1 MEKFNDFLVLL
12 DANLSGSWWFP
23 ALLIGTGIFFTI
35 YLGLPQFR
43 YFKSALKIVSG
54 KTKSSDSEGETTGFQ
69 ALTTAMSGAVG
80 TGNIGGVALA
90 IWTGGPAAIFW
101 MWITAI
107 FGMTTKF
114 VEVTLGHKY
123 RTKLSDGSI
132 SGGPMYYIEQG
143 LNMKWVAI
151 LFAFLMMI
159 TAIGSGNMPQI
170 NNIALVMNTEF
181 SVPKLFTGLF
191 LGGLLWI
198 IIIGGIKRIASV
210 ASKIIPIMGLIYFG
224 GALIILIENYQN
236 VIPSFQAIFA
246 QVFTGSAAVGGFLGA
261 SFAMSLKYGV
271 ARGLYS
277 NEAGQGSSPI
287 AHASSKNKSIDQG
300 VVSIL
305 EPFIDTIVVCSVT
318 ALVILSSGVWTQKF
332 DTQFS
337 KTDMVVLDGIYSD
350 DKNDDGNYVFPEDI
364 NELTNYVQ
372 GIESNIRN
380 YSGTLNVKEG
390 KIVEKNITI
399 IHLRSIAEDV
409 VFHTPETSDDDETKL
424 SGHLIIKNGKVDKA
438 ISYTYDSKNKS
449 FRTLDP
455 QSGVKDAESGKIMY
469 ELILNNG
476 LLLDQ
481 LIKEVESKISLE
493 ENNPERDASILRML
507 LAEKDELLE
516 KRETNLDKEKS
527 FIFNEIVEGR
537 SLVSSAELT
546 AKAFSNGI
554 MGEYGGKLVAIALLL
569 FAFSTAITWCYYGDR
584 STAYIFGEK
593 GVVWYRNFYV
603 LCFILAAVIDTTV
616 VWNIAYVVV
625 ALVSIPNL
633 IAMFVLRK
641 EMKLLSDD
649 FKVK

>member
-1 MEKFNDFLVLL
+1 MEQFNNFLILL
-12 DANLSGSWWFP
+12 DSNLSGSWWFP

-35 YLGLPQFR
+35 YLGFPQFK
-43 YFKSALKIVSG
+43 YFNSALKIVSG
-54 KTKSSDSEGETTGFQ
+54 KTKSTDQDGETTGFQ

-107 FGMTTKF
+107 FGMTTKY

-181 SVPKLFTGLF
+181 SVPKFFTGLF
-191 LGGLLWI
+191 LGALLWV

-224 GALIILIENYQN
+224 GALIILAENYQN
-236 VIPSFQAIFA
+236 IIPSFNAIFA

-332 DTQFS
+332 DTNFS
-337 KTDMVVLDGIYSD
+337 KTDMVILEGTYSD
-350 DKNDDGNYVFPEDI
+350 EKNIDGDYLYPKQI
-364 NELTNYVQ
+364 NELNSYVQ
-372 GIESNIRN
+372 SLD
-380 YSGTLNVKEG
+380 SDVKEFSG
-390 KIVEKNITI
+390 KLTVQDGNLITQNITI
-399 IHLRSIAEDV
+399 LHSRSIAEDV
-409 VFHTPETSDDDETKL
+409 TISDQDNSNLFTGILNVD
-424 SGHLIIKNGKVDKA
+424 NGKIIESVD
-438 ISYTYDSKNKS
+438 I
-449 FRTLDP
+449 
-455 QSGVKDAESGKIMY
+455 QGK
-469 ELILNNG
+469 
-476 LLLDQ
+476 
-481 LIKEVESKISLE
+481 
-493 ENNPERDASILRML
+493 
-507 LAEKDELLE
+507 
-516 KRETNLDKEKS
+516 
-527 FIFNEIVEGR
+527 

-546 AKAFSNGI
+546 AKAFSQGM
-554 MGEYGGKLVAIALLL
+554 MGQYGGKLVAIALLL
-569 FAFSTAITWCYYGDR
+569 FAFSTSITWCYYGDR

-593 GVVWYRNFYV
+593 GVIWYRNFYV
-603 LCFILAAVIDTTV
+603 LCFVLAAVIDTTI

-641 EMKLLSDD
+641 EMKSLSDN
-649 FKVK
+649 FELK

>member
-1 MEKFNDFLVLL
+1 MEQFNNFLILL
-12 DANLSGSWWFP
+12 DSNLSGSWWFP

-35 YLGLPQFR
+35 YLGFPQFK

-54 KTKSSDSEGETTGFQ
+54 KTDSSDSDGETTGFQ

-107 FGMTTKF
+107 FGMTTKY

-123 RTKLSDGSI
+123 RTKLNDGSI

-191 LGGLLWI
+191 LGALLWI

-236 VIPSFQAIFA
+236 IIPSFNAIFA
-246 QVFTGSAAVGGFLGA
+246 QVFSGSAAVGGFLGA

-332 DTQFS
+332 ETNFS
-337 KTDMVVLDGIYSD
+337 KTDMVILEGIYSD
-350 DKNDDGNYVFPEDI
+350 EKNIDSEYLYPDQI
-364 NELTNYVQ
+364 NELNMYVQ
-372 GIESNIRN
+372 SIDS
-380 YSGTLNVKEG
+380 NVKEFSGELNIEAG
-390 KIVEKNITI
+390 KLLTQNITVL
-399 IHLRSIAEDV
+399 HSRSIAEDIKI
-409 VFHTPETSDDDETKL
+409 TNQIDDTLYTGTLNVD
-424 SGHLIIKNGKVDKA
+424 NGK
-438 ISYTYDSKNKS
+438 IT
-449 FRTLDP
+449 
-455 QSGVKDAESGKIMY
+455 ESVVIQGK
-469 ELILNNG
+469 
-476 LLLDQ
+476 
-481 LIKEVESKISLE
+481 
-493 ENNPERDASILRML
+493 
-507 LAEKDELLE
+507 
-516 KRETNLDKEKS
+516 
-527 FIFNEIVEGR
+527 

-546 AKAFSNGI
+546 AKAFSQGI
-554 MGEYGGKLVAIALLL
+554 MGQYGGKLVAIALLL
-569 FAFSTAITWCYYGDR
+569 FAFSTSITWCYYGDR

-593 GVVWYRNFYV
+593 GVIWYRNFYV
-603 LCFILAAVIDTTV
+603 VCFVLAAVIDTTI

-641 EMKLLSDD
+641 EMKLLSDN
-649 FKVK
+649 FEVK

>member
-1 MEKFNDFLVLL
+1 MEQFNSFLVLL
-12 DANLSGSWWFP
+12 DSNLSGSWWFP
-23 ALLIGTGIFFTI
+23 ALLIGTGVYFTL
-35 YLGLPQFR
+35 YLGFPQFK

-54 KTKSSDSEGETTGFQ
+54 KANNTETDGETTGFQ

-123 RTKLSDGSI
+123 RTKLKDGSI

-143 LNMKWVAI
+143 LNMKWVAV

-181 SVPKLFTGLF
+181 AVPKLFTGLF
-191 LGGLLWI
+191 LGTLLWI

-210 ASKIIPIMGLIYFG
+210 ASRIIPIMGLIYFG
-224 GALIILIENYQN
+224 GALIILVENYQN
-236 VIPSFQAIFA
+236 IIPSFNAIFA
-246 QVFTGSAAVGGFLGA
+246 QVFTGSAAMGGFLGA

-305 EPFIDTIVVCSVT
+305 EPFIDTLVVCTVT
-318 ALVILSSGVWTQKF
+318 ALVILSSSVWTEKF
-332 DTQFS
+332 DTNFS
-337 KTDMVVLDGIYSD
+337 KTDMIILDGSYSD
-350 DKNDDGNYVFPEDI
+350 ELNEDESFIYPDQI
-364 NELTNYVQ
+364 NELTKYVQ
-372 GIESNIRN
+372 NIN
-380 YSGTLNVKEG
+380 SSVNEYEGTLDIQNG
-390 KIVEKNITI
+390 KITTDNITV

-409 VFHTPETSDDDETKL
+409 LVRGSDKNLYNGSLTIE
-424 SGHLIIKNGKVDKA
+424 NGKF
-438 ISYTYDSKNKS
+438 KNS
-449 FRTLDP
+449 VTF
-455 QSGVKDAESGKIMY
+455 EGK
-469 ELILNNG
+469 
-476 LLLDQ
+476 
-481 LIKEVESKISLE
+481 
-493 ENNPERDASILRML
+493 
-507 LAEKDELLE
+507 
-516 KRETNLDKEKS
+516 
-527 FIFNEIVEGR
+527 

-554 MGEYGGKLVAIALLL
+554 LGDYGGKLVAIALLL

-641 EMKLLSDD
+641 EMKLLSDE
-649 FKVK
+649 FISK

>member
-1 MEKFNDFLVLL
+1 MNQFNEFLLLL
-12 DANLSGSWWFP
+12 DSNLSGSWWFP
-23 ALLIGTGIFFTI
+23 ILLVGTGIFFTI
-35 YLGLPQFR
+35 YLGFPQFR
-43 YFKSALKIVSG
+43 FFGKAWKLVSG
-54 KTKSSDSEGETTGFQ
+54 KNTKSDAEGETTAFE

-114 VEVTLGHKY
+114 VEVTMGHKY
-123 RTKLSDGSI
+123 RTKLEDGSI
-132 SGGPMYYIEQG
+132 SGGPMYYIEHA
-143 LNMKWVAI
+143 LNMKWAGI

-191 LGGLLWI
+191 LGILLWI

-224 GALIILIENYQN
+224 GALVILVENYQN
-236 VIPSFQAIFA
+236 IIPSFNAIFA

-287 AHASSKNKSIDQG
+287 AHASSKNTSIDQG

-318 ALVILSSGVWTQKF
+318 ALVILSSGVWTEKF
-332 DTQFS
+332 DTTFS
-337 KTDMVVLDGIYSD
+337 KTDMVILDGTYSD
-350 DKNDDGNYVFPEDI
+350 TENADGTYLYPNDMNQ
-364 NELTNYVQ
+364 LTRYVQ
-372 GIESNIRN
+372 SIDSDVSEF
-380 YSGTLNVKEG
+380 SGVLEIQQG
-390 KIVEKNITI
+390 QLMSSDITVL
-399 IHLRSIAEDV
+399 HSRSIAENILVKDNV
-409 VFHTPETSDDDETKL
+409 EKILYTGSVTVID
-424 SGHLIIKNGKVDKA
+424 GKVKEPV
-438 ISYTYDSKNKS
+438 I
-449 FRTLDP
+449 F
-455 QSGVKDAESGKIMY
+455 EGK
-469 ELILNNG
+469 
-476 LLLDQ
+476 
-481 LIKEVESKISLE
+481 
-493 ENNPERDASILRML
+493 
-507 LAEKDELLE
+507 
-516 KRETNLDKEKS
+516 
-527 FIFNEIVEGR
+527 

-546 AKAFSNGI
+546 AKAFSQGI
-554 MGEYGGKLVAIALLL
+554 FGQYGGKLVAIALLL

-584 STAYIFGEK
+584 STAYIFGER
-593 GVVWYRNFYV
+593 GVFWYRNFYV
-603 LCFILAAVIDTTV
+603 LCFILAAVIDTTI

-633 IAMFVLRK
+633 IALFVLC
-641 EMKLLSDD
+641 LL
-649 FKVK
+649 

>member
-1 MEKFNDFLVLL
+1 MTQFNDFLLLL
-12 DANLSGSWWFP
+12 DSNLSGSWWFP
-23 ALLIGTGIFFTI
+23 ILLVGTGIFFTI
-35 YLGLPQFR
+35 YLGFPQFR
-43 YFKSALKIVSG
+43 FFGKAWKLVSG
-54 KTKSSDSEGETTGFQ
+54 KNNKSDEEGETTGFE

-114 VEVTLGHKY
+114 VEVTMGHKY
-123 RTKLSDGSI
+123 RTKLDDGSI
-132 SGGPMYYIEQG
+132 SGGPMYYIEHA
-143 LNMKWVAI
+143 LNMKWAGI

-191 LGGLLWI
+191 LGALLWV

-236 VIPSFQAIFA
+236 IIPSFNAIFS

-287 AHASSKNKSIDQG
+287 AHASSKNTSIDQG

-318 ALVILSSGVWTQKF
+318 ALVILSSGVWTEKF
-332 DTQFS
+332 DTTFS
-337 KTDMVVLDGIYSD
+337 KTDMVILEGIYSD
-350 DKNDDGNYVFPEDI
+350 QENIDGTYIYPDHMNQ
-364 NELTNYVQ
+364 LTRYVQ
-372 GIESNIRN
+372 SIESDVNEFSGIINIED
-380 YSGTLNVKEG
+380 GKLLNT
-390 KIVEKNITI
+390 NITVL
-399 IHLRSIAEDV
+399 HSRSIAENV
-409 VFHTPETSDDDETKL
+409 VVKNNSDKNL
-424 SGHLIIKNGKVDKA
+424 YSGSLNVLNGKV
-438 ISYTYDSKNKS
+438 IEPV
-449 FRTLDP
+449 LI
-455 QSGVKDAESGKIMY
+455 EGK
-469 ELILNNG
+469 
-476 LLLDQ
+476 
-481 LIKEVESKISLE
+481 
-493 ENNPERDASILRML
+493 
-507 LAEKDELLE
+507 
-516 KRETNLDKEKS
+516 
-527 FIFNEIVEGR
+527 

-546 AKAFSNGI
+546 AKAFSQGTF
-554 MGEYGGKLVAIALLL
+554 GDYGGKLVAIALLL

-584 STAYIFGEK
+584 STAYIFGER
-593 GVVWYRNFYV
+593 GVFWYRNFYV
-603 LCFILAAVIDTTV
+603 LCFILAAVIDTTI

-633 IAMFVLRK
+633 IALFVLRN
-641 EMKLLSDD
+641 EMKNLTNE
-649 FKVK
+649 FIKEN

>member
-1 MEKFNDFLVLL
+1 MDKFNDFLLLL

-35 YLGLPQFR
+35 YLGFPQFK
-43 YFKSALKIVSG
+43 YFGSALKIVSG
-54 KTKSSDSEGETTGFQ
+54 KNDSDSEGETTGFQ
-69 ALTTAMSGAVG
+69 ALTTAMSGAIG

-107 FGMTTKF
+107 FGMTTKY

-123 RTKLSDGSI
+123 RTTLADGSI

-170 NNIALVMNTEF
+170 NNIALVMHTEF
-181 SVPKLFTGLF
+181 AVPKLFTGLF
-191 LGGLLWI
+191 LGALLWV

-224 GALIILIENYQN
+224 SALVILVENYQN
-236 VIPSFQAIFA
+236 IIPSFNAIFA

-318 ALVILSSGVWTQKF
+318 ALVILSSGVWTEKF
-332 DTQFS
+332 DTTFS
-337 KTDMVVLDGIYSD
+337 KTDMVILEGIYSD
-350 DKNDDGNYVFPEDI
+350 EKNLDGTYLYPNHID
-364 NELTNYVQ
+364 ELTKYVQ
-372 GIESNIRN
+372 NID
-380 YSGTLNVKEG
+380 SNVKEFSG
-390 KIVEKNITI
+390 FLNVADGILIAENITV
-399 IHLRSIAEDV
+399 IHSRSVAEDIIV
-409 VFHTPETSDDDETKL
+409 TANNSSNL
-424 SGHLIIKNGKVDKA
+424 YSG
-438 ISYTYDSKNKS
+438 
-449 FRTLDP
+449 
-455 QSGVKDAESGKIMY
+455 
-469 ELILNNG
+469 ILNVSNG
-476 LLLDQ
+476 RVSMDNVS
-481 LIKEVESKISLE
+481 IKGK
-493 ENNPERDASILRML
+493 
-507 LAEKDELLE
+507 
-516 KRETNLDKEKS
+516 
-527 FIFNEIVEGR
+527 

-546 AKAFSNGI
+546 AKAFSQGI
-554 MGEYGGKLVAIALLL
+554 FGQYGGKLVAIALLL

-633 IAMFVLRK
+633 FAMFVLRK

>member
-1 MEKFNDFLVLL
+1 MEQFNNFLILL
-12 DANLSGSWWFP
+12 DSNLSGSWWFP

-35 YLGLPQFR
+35 YLGFPQFK
-43 YFKSALKIVSG
+43 YFKSAFKIVSG
-54 KTKSSDSEGETTGFQ
+54 KNKSDSEGETTGFQ

-123 RTKLSDGSI
+123 RTKLKDGSI

-191 LGGLLWI
+191 LGVLLWI

-210 ASKIIPIMGLIYFG
+210 ASKIIPIMGIIYFG
-224 GALIILIENYQN
+224 GALIILAENYQN
-236 VIPSFQAIFA
+236 IIPSFSAIFS

-332 DTQFS
+332 DTTFS
-337 KTDMVVLDGIYSD
+337 KTDMVILEGIYSD
-350 DKNDDGNYVFPEDI
+350 EKNDDGKYIHPDHI
-364 NELTNYVQ
+364 SELTKYVQ
-372 GIESNIRN
+372 SIDSDVKE
-380 YSGTLNVKEG
+380 YSGSLDVVEG
-390 KIVEKNITI
+390 KLIADNITV
-399 IHLRSIAEDV
+399 IHSRSIAEDISV
-409 VFHTPETSDDDETKL
+409 RNLNSNLYSGKL
-424 SGHLIIKNGKVDKA
+424 NIIGGKVNEQV
-438 ISYTYDSKNKS
+438 II
-449 FRTLDP
+449 
-455 QSGVKDAESGKIMY
+455 EGK
-469 ELILNNG
+469 
-476 LLLDQ
+476 
-481 LIKEVESKISLE
+481 
-493 ENNPERDASILRML
+493 
-507 LAEKDELLE
+507 
-516 KRETNLDKEKS
+516 
-527 FIFNEIVEGR
+527 

-546 AKAFSNGI
+546 AKAFSQGI
-554 MGEYGGKLVAIALLL
+554 LGQYGGKLVAIALLL
-569 FAFSTAITWCYYGDR
+569 FAFSTSITWCYYGDR

-641 EMKLLSDD
+641 EMKKLSDE
-649 FKVK
+649 FNII

>member
-1 MEKFNDFLVLL
+1 MNQFNEFLLLL
-12 DANLSGSWWFP
+12 DSNLSGSWWFP
-23 ALLIGTGIFFTI
+23 ILLVGTGIFFTI
-35 YLGLPQFR
+35 YLGFPQFR
-43 YFKSALKIVSG
+43 FFGKAWKLVSG
-54 KTKSSDSEGETTGFQ
+54 KNTKSDAEGETTAFE

-114 VEVTLGHKY
+114 VEVTMGHKY
-123 RTKLSDGSI
+123 RTKLEDGSI
-132 SGGPMYYIEQG
+132 SGGPMYYIEHA
-143 LNMKWVAI
+143 LNMKWAGI

-191 LGGLLWI
+191 LGILLWI

-224 GALIILIENYQN
+224 GALVILVENYQN
-236 VIPSFQAIFA
+236 IIPSFNAIFA

-287 AHASSKNKSIDQG
+287 AHASSKNTSIDQG

-318 ALVILSSGVWTQKF
+318 ALVILSSGVWTEKF
-332 DTQFS
+332 DTTFS
-337 KTDMVVLDGIYSD
+337 KTDMVILDGTYSD
-350 DKNDDGNYVFPEDI
+350 TENADGTYLYPNDMNQ
-364 NELTNYVQ
+364 LTRYVQ
-372 GIESNIRN
+372 SIDSDVSEF
-380 YSGTLNVKEG
+380 SGVLEIQQG
-390 KIVEKNITI
+390 QLMSSDITVL
-399 IHLRSIAEDV
+399 HSRSIAEDILV
-409 VFHTPETSDDDETKL
+409 KDNVEKILYTGSVTVID
-424 SGHLIIKNGKVDKA
+424 GKVK
-438 ISYTYDSKNKS
+438 
-449 FRTLDP
+449 
-455 QSGVKDAESGKIMY
+455 ESVIFEGK
-469 ELILNNG
+469 
-476 LLLDQ
+476 
-481 LIKEVESKISLE
+481 
-493 ENNPERDASILRML
+493 
-507 LAEKDELLE
+507 
-516 KRETNLDKEKS
+516 
-527 FIFNEIVEGR
+527 

-546 AKAFSNGI
+546 AKAFSQGI
-554 MGEYGGKLVAIALLL
+554 FGQYGGKLVAIALLL

-584 STAYIFGEK
+584 STAYIFGER
-593 GVVWYRNFYV
+593 GVFWYRNFYV
-603 LCFILAAVIDTTV
+603 LCFILAAVIDTTI

-633 IAMFVLRK
+633 IALFVLRN
-641 EMKLLSDD
+641 EMKDLTKE
-649 FKVK
+649 FIIKN

>member
-1 MEKFNDFLVLL
+1 MEKFNDFLLLL
-12 DANLSGSWWFP
+12 DSNLSGSWWFP

-35 YLGLPQFR
+35 YLRFPQFR
-43 YFKSALKIVSG
+43 YFKSAINIVSG
-54 KTKSSDSEGETTGFQ
+54 KNKTNESDGETTGFQ

-107 FGMTTKF
+107 FGMTTKY

-123 RTKLSDGSI
+123 RTKLEDGSI

-143 LNMKWVAI
+143 LNMKWVAV

-170 NNIALVMNTEF
+170 NNIALVMNSEF
-181 SVPKLFTGLF
+181 NVPKLFTGLF
-191 LGGLLWI
+191 LGVLLWI

-210 ASKIIPIMGLIYFG
+210 ASRIIPIMGLIYFG
-224 GALIILIENYQN
+224 GALIILMENYQN
-236 VIPSFQAIFA
+236 IIPSFNAIFA

-332 DTQFS
+332 DTTFA
-337 KTDMVVLDGIYSD
+337 KTDMVILDGVYSD
-350 DKNDDGNYVFPEDI
+350 QKNSDGTYMYPDHI
-364 NELTNYVQ
+364 NQLTKYVQ
-372 GIESNIRN
+372 KIDSDVNEFT
-380 YSGTLNVKEG
+380 GTIDISDG
-390 KIVEKNITI
+390 KLMTKDVTV
-399 IHLRSIAEDV
+399 IHSRSIAEDITILDNVNSNMFSGSLNV
-409 VFHTPETSDDDETKL
+409 VD
-424 SGHLIIKNGKVDKA
+424 GKV
-438 ISYTYDSKNKS
+438 SEPVS
-449 FRTLDP
+449 F
-455 QSGVKDAESGKIMY
+455 QGK
-469 ELILNNG
+469 
-476 LLLDQ
+476 
-481 LIKEVESKISLE
+481 
-493 ENNPERDASILRML
+493 
-507 LAEKDELLE
+507 
-516 KRETNLDKEKS
+516 
-527 FIFNEIVEGR
+527 

-546 AKAFSNGI
+546 AKAFSQGI
-554 MGEYGGKLVAIALLL
+554 LGEYGGKLVAIALLL

-603 LCFILAAVIDTTV
+603 LCFVLAAVIDTTV

-649 FKVK
+649 FNIK

>member
-1 MEKFNDFLVLL
+1 MEKFNDILILL

-35 YLGLPQFR
+35 YLGFPQFK
-43 YFKSALKIVSG
+43 YFRSALKIVSG
-54 KTKSSDSEGETTGFQ
+54 KNKDEDNDGETTGFQ

-107 FGMTTKF
+107 FGMTTKY

-123 RTKLSDGSI
+123 RTKLEDGSI

-191 LGGLLWI
+191 LGILLWI

-210 ASKIIPIMGLIYFG
+210 ASKIIPIMGLVYFG
-224 GALIILIENYQN
+224 GALIILVENYQN
-236 VIPSFQAIFA
+236 IIPSFNAIFA

-318 ALVILSSGVWTQKF
+318 ALVILSSGVWTEKF
-332 DTQFS
+332 DTTFS
-337 KTDMVVLDGIYSD
+337 KTDTIVLNGVYSD
-350 DKNDDGNYVFPEDI
+350 EKNSENKYVYPEDV
-364 NELTNYVQ
+364 NELTKYVQ
-372 GIESNIRN
+372 KLDSNVKG
-380 YSGTLNVKEG
+380 YSGSIDVKDGILLN
-390 KIVEKNITI
+390 NDITI
-399 IHLRSIAEDV
+399 IHSRSIAEDI
-409 VFHTPETSDDDETKL
+409 TITSGGSPYYRAVLNDVEFNNLTYDQFIAISAYTDNLDTNL
-424 SGHLIIKNGKVDKA
+424 YTGSLNVLNGKIIDQVT
-438 ISYTYDSKNKS
+438 I
-449 FRTLDP
+449 
-455 QSGVKDAESGKIMY
+455 EGK
-469 ELILNNG
+469 
-476 LLLDQ
+476 
-481 LIKEVESKISLE
+481 
-493 ENNPERDASILRML
+493 
-507 LAEKDELLE
+507 
-516 KRETNLDKEKS
+516 
-527 FIFNEIVEGR
+527 

-546 AKAFSNGI
+546 AKAFSQGI
-554 MGEYGGKLVAIALLL
+554 LGQYGGKLVAIALLL

-584 STAYIFGEK
+584 STAYIFGER
-593 GVVWYRNFYV
+593 GVIWYRNFYV
-603 LCFILAAVIDTTV
+603 LCFVLAAVIDTTV

-649 FKVK
+649 FKTK

>member
-1 MEKFNDFLVLL
+1 MDQFNEFLILL
-12 DANLSGSWWFP
+12 DSNLSGSWWFP
-23 ALLIGTGIFFTI
+23 ILLVGTGIFFTI
-35 YLGLPQFR
+35 YLGFPQFR
-43 YFKSALKIVSG
+43 FFGKAWYLVSG
-54 KTKSSDSEGETTGFQ
+54 KNKKTDADGETTAFE

-114 VEVTLGHKY
+114 VEVTMGHKY
-123 RTKLSDGSI
+123 RTKLADGSI
-132 SGGPMYYIEQG
+132 SGGPMYYIESA
-143 LNMKWVAI
+143 LNMKWAGI

-191 LGGLLWI
+191 LGILLWI

-224 GALIILIENYQN
+224 GALVILTENYQN
-236 VIPSFQAIFA
+236 IIPSFNAIFS

-332 DTQFS
+332 DTTFA
-337 KTDMVVLDGIYSD
+337 KTDMVILDGIYSD
-350 DKNDDGNYVFPEDI
+350 EKDTDGSYIHLDHI
-364 NELTNYVQ
+364 NELTSYVQ
-372 GIESNIRN
+372 SLDSNVKE
-380 YSGTLNVKEG
+380 YSGTIYIEEG
-390 KIVEKNITI
+390 VIIDSNITVL
-399 IHLRSIAEDV
+399 HSRSIAED
-409 VFHTPETSDDDETKL
+409 
-424 SGHLIIKNGKVDKA
+424 IKVINNDKSLYTGLLNIVD
-438 ISYTYDSKNKS
+438 
-449 FRTLDP
+449 
-455 QSGVKDAESGKIMY
+455 GKIS
-469 ELILNNG
+469 
-476 LLLDQ
+476 
-481 LIKEVESKISLE
+481 ESVVLE
-493 ENNPERDASILRML
+493 G
-507 LAEKDELLE
+507 K
-516 KRETNLDKEKS
+516 
-527 FIFNEIVEGR
+527 

-546 AKAFSNGI
+546 AKAFSQGVF
-554 MGEYGGKLVAIALLL
+554 GEYGGKLVAIALLL

-584 STAYIFGEK
+584 STAYIFGER
-593 GVVWYRNFYV
+593 GVFWYRNFYV
-603 LCFILAAVIDTTV
+603 LCFILAAVIDTTI

-633 IAMFVLRK
+633 IALFVLRN
-641 EMKLLSDD
+641 EMKELTND
-649 FKVK
+649 FVSKS

>member
-1 MEKFNDFLVLL
+1 MNQFNEFLLLL
-12 DANLSGSWWFP
+12 DSNLSGSWWFP
-23 ALLIGTGIFFTI
+23 ILLVGTGIFFTI
-35 YLGLPQFR
+35 YLGFPQFR
-43 YFKSALKIVSG
+43 FFGKAWKLVSG
-54 KTKSSDSEGETTGFQ
+54 KNTKSDAEGETTAFE

-114 VEVTLGHKY
+114 VEVTMGHKY
-123 RTKLSDGSI
+123 RTKLEDGSI
-132 SGGPMYYIEQG
+132 SGGPMYYIEHA
-143 LNMKWVAI
+143 LNMKWAGI

-191 LGGLLWI
+191 LGILLWI

-224 GALIILIENYQN
+224 GALVILVENYQN
-236 VIPSFQAIFA
+236 IIPSFNAIFA

-287 AHASSKNKSIDQG
+287 AHASSKNTSIDQG

-318 ALVILSSGVWTQKF
+318 ALVILSSGVWTEKF
-332 DTQFS
+332 DTTFS
-337 KTDMVVLDGIYSD
+337 KTDMVILDGTYSD
-350 DKNDDGNYVFPEDI
+350 TENADGTYLYPNDMNQ
-364 NELTNYVQ
+364 LTRYVQ
-372 GIESNIRN
+372 SIDSDVSEF
-380 YSGTLNVKEG
+380 SGVLEIQQG
-390 KIVEKNITI
+390 QLMSSDITVL
-399 IHLRSIAEDV
+399 HSRSIAENILVKDNV
-409 VFHTPETSDDDETKL
+409 EKILYTGSVTVID
-424 SGHLIIKNGKVDKA
+424 GKVKEPV
-438 ISYTYDSKNKS
+438 I
-449 FRTLDP
+449 F
-455 QSGVKDAESGKIMY
+455 EGK
-469 ELILNNG
+469 
-476 LLLDQ
+476 
-481 LIKEVESKISLE
+481 
-493 ENNPERDASILRML
+493 
-507 LAEKDELLE
+507 
-516 KRETNLDKEKS
+516 
-527 FIFNEIVEGR
+527 

-546 AKAFSNGI
+546 AKAFSQGI
-554 MGEYGGKLVAIALLL
+554 FGQYGGKLVAIALLL

-584 STAYIFGEK
+584 STAYIFGER
-593 GVVWYRNFYV
+593 GVFWYRNFYV
-603 LCFILAAVIDTTV
+603 LCFILAAVIDTTI

-625 ALVSIPNL
+625 ALVTIPNL
-633 IAMFVLRK
+633 IALIVLK
-641 EMKLLSDD
+641 NEMKDLTKEFIIKS
-649 FKVK
+649 

>member
-1 MEKFNDFLVLL
+1 MENFNDFLVLL

-123 RTKLSDGSI
+123 RTKLADGSI

-191 LGGLLWI
+191 LGVLLWI

-236 VIPSFQAIFA
+236 IIPSFHAIFA
-246 QVFTGSAAVGGFLGA
+246 QVFTGSAAMGGFLGA

-332 DTQFS
+332 DTTFS
-337 KTDMVVLDGIYSD
+337 QTDMVILADQYSDEKNTDGDYLYPDHIIELNKYVQSIDSNVKNYTGQLNVQNGKLIDNNVTVLHARSIAEDMTIYSD
-350 DKNDDGNYVFPEDI
+350 GSLYTGLLE
-364 NELTNYVQ
+364 
-372 GIESNIRN
+372 
-380 YSGTLNVKEG
+380 VKEG
-390 KIVEKNITI
+390 KITESV
-399 IHLRSIAEDV
+399 
-409 VFHTPETSDDDETKL
+409 
-424 SGHLIIKNGKVDKA
+424 KVD
-438 ISYTYDSKNKS
+438 
-449 FRTLDP
+449 
-455 QSGVKDAESGKIMY
+455 GK
-469 ELILNNG
+469 
-476 LLLDQ
+476 
-481 LIKEVESKISLE
+481 
-493 ENNPERDASILRML
+493 
-507 LAEKDELLE
+507 
-516 KRETNLDKEKS
+516 
-527 FIFNEIVEGR
+527 

-546 AKAFSNGI
+546 AKAFSQGV
-554 MGEYGGKLVAIALLL
+554 MGDYGGKLVAIALLL

>member
-1 MEKFNDFLVLL
+1 MEQFNDFLILL
-12 DANLSGSWWFP
+12 DSNLSGSWWFP
-23 ALLIGTGIFFTI
+23 ILLVGTGIFFTI
-35 YLGLPQFR
+35 YLGFPQFR
-43 YFKSALKIVSG
+43 FFGKAWHLVSG
-54 KTKSSDSEGETTGFQ
+54 KNKETDDDGETTAFE

-114 VEVTLGHKY
+114 VEVTMGHKY
-123 RTKLSDGSI
+123 RTKLEDGSI
-132 SGGPMYYIEQG
+132 SGGPMYYIEHA
-143 LNMKWVAI
+143 LNMKWAGI

-191 LGGLLWI
+191 LGILLWI

-210 ASKIIPIMGLIYFG
+210 ASKIIPVMGIIYLG
-224 GALIILIENYQN
+224 GAFIIIAENYQN
-236 VIPSFQAIFA
+236 IIPSFHAIFA

-332 DTQFS
+332 DTTFA
-337 KTDMVVLDGIYSD
+337 KTDMVIVEGTYSD
-350 DKNDDGNYVFPEDI
+350 QKNIDGSYAYPDHIV
-364 NELTNYVQ
+364 ELTNYVQ
-372 GIESNIRN
+372 SLDSDVNE
-380 YSGTLNVKEG
+380 YSGTISVESG
-390 KIVEKNITI
+390 KLIDSNITI
-399 IHLRSIAEDV
+399 LHSRSIAED
-409 VFHTPETSDDDETKL
+409 
-424 SGHLIIKNGKVDKA
+424 IKVKNNNKDLYTGSLNVINGK
-438 ISYTYDSKNKS
+438 ISDSVI
-449 FRTLDP
+449 L
-455 QSGVKDAESGKIMY
+455 EGK
-469 ELILNNG
+469 
-476 LLLDQ
+476 
-481 LIKEVESKISLE
+481 
-493 ENNPERDASILRML
+493 
-507 LAEKDELLE
+507 
-516 KRETNLDKEKS
+516 
-527 FIFNEIVEGR
+527 

-546 AKAFSNGI
+546 AKAFSQGV

-593 GVVWYRNFYV
+593 GVFWYRNFYV
-603 LCFILAAVIDTTV
+603 LCFILAAVIDTTI

-633 IAMFVLRK
+633 IALFVLRN
-641 EMKLLSDD
+641 EMKELTNEFVDD
-649 FKVK
+649 K

>member
-1 MEKFNDFLVLL
+1 MEQFNDFLLFL
-12 DANLSGSWWFP
+12 DSNLSGSVWFP

-35 YLGLPQFR
+35 YLGFPQFR
-43 YFKSALKIVSG
+43 FFGKAWGLVSG
-54 KTKSSDSEGETTGFQ
+54 KNNKSDAEGETTAFE
-69 ALTTAMSGAVG
+69 ALTTAMSGAIG

-123 RTKLSDGSI
+123 RTKLEDGSI
-132 SGGPMYYIEQG
+132 SGGPMYYIEHA
-143 LNMKWVAI
+143 LNMKWVGI

-191 LGGLLWI
+191 LGVLLWV

-236 VIPSFQAIFA
+236 IIPSFNAIFA

-287 AHASSKNKSIDQG
+287 AHASSKNTSIDQG

-332 DTQFS
+332 DTNFS
-337 KTDMVVLDGIYSD
+337 KTDMVILEGVYSD
-350 DKNDDGNYVFPEDI
+350 EKNIDGSYIHPKHI

-372 GIESNIRN
+372 SMESNVN
-380 YSGTLNVKEG
+380 TFTGTINVENG
-390 KIVEKNITI
+390 KIVESDITI
-399 IHLRSIAEDV
+399 LHSRSIAEDISV
-409 VFHTPETSDDDETKL
+409 KSNSTKDL
-424 SGHLIIKNGKVDKA
+424 YSGLLTINNGKINERV
-438 ISYTYDSKNKS
+438 
-449 FRTLDP
+449 
-455 QSGVKDAESGKIMY
+455 
-469 ELILNNG
+469 
-476 LLLDQ
+476 
-481 LIKEVESKISLE
+481 SLE
-493 ENNPERDASILRML
+493 G
-507 LAEKDELLE
+507 K
-516 KRETNLDKEKS
+516 
-527 FIFNEIVEGR
+527 

-546 AKAFSNGI
+546 AKAFSQGI
-554 MGEYGGKLVAIALLL
+554 FGDFGGKLVAIALLL

-593 GVVWYRNFYV
+593 GVFWYRNFYV
-603 LCFILAAVIDTTV
+603 LCFILAAVIDTTI

-633 IAMFVLRK
+633 IALFVLRS
-641 EMKLLSDD
+641 EMKDLTNE
-649 FKVK
+649 FIKEN

>member
-1 MEKFNDFLVLL
+1 MDQFNEFLILL
-12 DANLSGSWWFP
+12 DSNLSGSWWFP
-23 ALLIGTGIFFTI
+23 ILLVGTGIFFTI
-35 YLGLPQFR
+35 YLGFPQFR
-43 YFKSALKIVSG
+43 FFGKAWYLVSG
-54 KTKSSDSEGETTGFQ
+54 KNKKTDADGETTAFE

-114 VEVTLGHKY
+114 VEVTMGHKY
-123 RTKLSDGSI
+123 RTKLADGSI
-132 SGGPMYYIEQG
+132 SGGPMYYIESA
-143 LNMKWVAI
+143 LNMKWAGI

-191 LGGLLWI
+191 LGILLWI

-224 GALIILIENYQN
+224 GALVILVENYQN
-236 VIPSFQAIFA
+236 IIPSFNAIFA

-287 AHASSKNKSIDQG
+287 AHASSKNTSIDQG

-318 ALVILSSGVWTQKF
+318 ALVILSSGVWTEKF
-332 DTQFS
+332 DTTFS
-337 KTDMVVLDGIYSD
+337 KTDMVILDGTYSD
-350 DKNDDGNYVFPEDI
+350 TENADGTYLYPNDMNQ
-364 NELTNYVQ
+364 LTRYVQ
-372 GIESNIRN
+372 SIDSDVSEF
-380 YSGTLNVKEG
+380 SGVLEIQQG
-390 KIVEKNITI
+390 QLMSSDITVL
-399 IHLRSIAEDV
+399 HSRSIAENILVKDNV
-409 VFHTPETSDDDETKL
+409 EKILYTGSVTVID
-424 SGHLIIKNGKVDKA
+424 GKVKEPV
-438 ISYTYDSKNKS
+438 I
-449 FRTLDP
+449 F
-455 QSGVKDAESGKIMY
+455 EGK
-469 ELILNNG
+469 
-476 LLLDQ
+476 
-481 LIKEVESKISLE
+481 
-493 ENNPERDASILRML
+493 
-507 LAEKDELLE
+507 
-516 KRETNLDKEKS
+516 
-527 FIFNEIVEGR
+527 

-546 AKAFSNGI
+546 AKAFSQGI
-554 MGEYGGKLVAIALLL
+554 FGQYGGKLVAIALLL

-584 STAYIFGEK
+584 STAYIFGER
-593 GVVWYRNFYV
+593 GVFWYRNFYV
-603 LCFILAAVIDTTV
+603 LCFILAAVIDTTI

-633 IAMFVLRK
+633 IALFVLRN
-641 EMKLLSDD
+641 EMKDLTKE
-649 FKVK
+649 FIIKN

>member
-1 MEKFNDFLVLL
+1 MDQFNEFLILL
-12 DANLSGSWWFP
+12 DSNLSGSWWFP
-23 ALLIGTGIFFTI
+23 ILLVGTGIFFTI
-35 YLGLPQFR
+35 YLGFPQFR
-43 YFKSALKIVSG
+43 FFGKAWHLVSG
-54 KTKSSDSEGETTGFQ
+54 KNKKTDSDGETTAFE

-114 VEVTLGHKY
+114 VEVTMGHKY
-123 RTKLSDGSI
+123 RTKLADGSI
-132 SGGPMYYIEQG
+132 SGGPMYYIESA
-143 LNMKWVAI
+143 LNMKWAGI

-191 LGGLLWI
+191 LGILLWI

-224 GALIILIENYQN
+224 GALIILTENYQN
-236 VIPSFQAIFA
+236 IIPSFNAIFS

-332 DTQFS
+332 DTTFA
-337 KTDMVVLDGIYSD
+337 KTDMVILDGIYSD
-350 DKNDDGNYVFPEDI
+350 EKNSDGTYVHPSHI
-364 NELTNYVQ
+364 NELTSYVQ
-372 GIESNIRN
+372 SLDSDVKE
-380 YSGTLNVKEG
+380 YSGTIYIEDG
-390 KIVEKNITI
+390 MIIDSDITVL
-399 IHLRSIAEDV
+399 HSRSIAED
-409 VFHTPETSDDDETKL
+409 
-424 SGHLIIKNGKVDKA
+424 IKVINNDKNLYTGTLNIVD
-438 ISYTYDSKNKS
+438 
-449 FRTLDP
+449 
-455 QSGVKDAESGKIMY
+455 GKIS
-469 ELILNNG
+469 EPVIL
-476 LLLDQ
+476 
-481 LIKEVESKISLE
+481 
-493 ENNPERDASILRML
+493 
-507 LAEKDELLE
+507 
-516 KRETNLDKEKS
+516 
-527 FIFNEIVEGR
+527 EGK

-546 AKAFSNGI
+546 AKAFSQGVL
-554 MGEYGGKLVAIALLL
+554 GEYGGKLVAIALLL

-584 STAYIFGEK
+584 STAYIFGER
-593 GVVWYRNFYV
+593 GVFWYRNFYV
-603 LCFILAAVIDTTV
+603 LCFILAAVIDTTI

-633 IAMFVLRK
+633 IALFVLRN
-641 EMKLLSDD
+641 EMKDLTKE
-649 FKVK
+649 FIKEN

>member
-1 MEKFNDFLVLL
+1 MNEFNNFLLML
-12 DANLSGSWWFP
+12 DSNLSGSWWFP

-35 YLGLPQFR
+35 YLRFPQFR
-43 YFKSALKIVSG
+43 FFKRAIYIVSG
-54 KTKSSDSEGETTGFQ
+54 KNDKSDSDGETTGFQ
-69 ALTTAMSGAVG
+69 ALSTAMSGAIG

-101 MWITAI
+101 MWITAV

-123 RTKLSDGSI
+123 RTKLDDGSI
-132 SGGPMYYIEQG
+132 SGGPMYYIEHA

-181 SVPKLFTGLF
+181 SIPKLFTGVF
-191 LGGLLWI
+191 LGVLLWV

-210 ASKIIPIMGLIYFG
+210 ASKIIPIMGIIYFS
-224 GALIILIENYQN
+224 GALIVLAENYQN
-236 VIPSFQAIFA
+236 VIPSFNAIFS

-300 VVSIL
+300 IVSIL

-332 DTQFS
+332 DTSFS
-337 KTDMVVLDGIYSD
+337 KTDMIILDGIYSD
-350 DKNDDGNYVFPEDI
+350 TKDATGNYLYPDHI
-364 NELTNYVQ
+364 AELTNYVQ
-372 GIESNIRN
+372 SLDSNVSE
-380 YSGTLNVKEG
+380 YSGLIEVSEG
-390 KIVEKNITI
+390 VIDNSDITVL
-399 IHLRSIAEDV
+399 HARSIAEDIV
-409 VFHTPETSDDDETKL
+409 VTDNNNLYTGTLNVVNGRVSESL
-424 SGHLIIKNGKVDKA
+424 SFNGK
-438 ISYTYDSKNKS
+438 
-449 FRTLDP
+449 
-455 QSGVKDAESGKIMY
+455 
-469 ELILNNG
+469 
-476 LLLDQ
+476 
-481 LIKEVESKISLE
+481 
-493 ENNPERDASILRML
+493 
-507 LAEKDELLE
+507 
-516 KRETNLDKEKS
+516 
-527 FIFNEIVEGR
+527 

-546 AKAFSNGI
+546 AKAFSQGLL
-554 MGEYGGKLVAIALLL
+554 GDLGGKLVAIALLL

-593 GVVWYRNFYV
+593 GVFWYRNFYV
-603 LCFILAAVIDTTV
+603 LCFVLAAVIDTTI

-633 IAMFVLRK
+633 IALFVLRNDLK
-641 EMKLLSDD
+641 EEVDNYS
-649 FKVK
+649 VN